1 MQGTRMTSRWWL
13 AGLVTV
19 ALVIGRSSVT
29 IGAKAAPG
37 DNEEIYK
44 ELELFEHALS
54 IVRSDYVE
62 EPKAKDLIYGA
73 LKGMLAT
80 LDPYSQF
87 MDPDSYNELKVDTEG
102 EFGGLGIE
110 ITIKD
115 ELLTVIS
122 PIDDTPAYKAGLRS
136 GDRIVKIDGE
146 LTRGITLLEAVKKLR
161 GKPKTSVTLT
171 IFREG
176 ETELREVAMERA
188 IITIESVR
196 EADLLE
202 DHIGYIRL
210 SDFREKTAD
219 DLAAAIHRLKAE
231 EMEGLI
237 LDLRNNPGG
246 LLDVSISVA
255 EMFLDRNQLIVTT
268 KGRLR
273 NQNQEL
279 HARISGP
286 ANDVPLVVLINE
298 GSASASEIVAG
309 AMQDHYRGI
318 IMGTKSHGKASVQTI
333 FPLKDGSALRLTT
346 SKYFT
351 PSGRSIHGQG
361 IPPDVEV
368 PLERPP
374 DTKDKSSDKDHQGEE
389 LFDRLES
396 EQQQK
401 DAQPQK
407 DKDGK
412 PVSVKPDDKPGKE
425 SLAERKRTDN
435 QLARAIDLLKG
446 IKVYQAEGKH
456 VEGRARVY

>member
-1 MQGTRMTSRWWL
+1 MKRRFWVI
-13 AGLVTV
+13 AAIAAIGLVAGQTH
-19 ALVIGRSSVT
+19 T
-29 IGAKAAPG
+29 QGAKEAAAPNG
-37 DNEEIYK
+37 NEELYK

-62 EPKAKDLIYGA
+62 EPKAKELIYGA

-115 ELLTVIS
+115 DLLTVIS
-122 PIDDTPAYKAGLRS
+122 PIEGTPAANAGVMP

-146 LTRGITLLEAVKKLR
+146 LTRGITLIEAVKKLR

-176 ETELREVAMERA
+176 DTELKEVALERA

-196 EADLLE
+196 EASLLE
-202 DHIGYIRL
+202 DKIGYIRL
-210 SDFREKTAD
+210 SDFREKTTN
-219 DLAAAIHRLKAE
+219 DLEAVVKRLKG
-231 EMEGLI
+231 EGMDSVI
-237 LDLRNNPGG
+237 FDLRNNPGG
-246 LLDVSISVA
+246 LLDVAVSVS
-255 EMFLDRNQLIVTT
+255 ELFLQRNQLIVST

-273 NQNQEL
+273 NQNQEMHSRTTGL
-279 HARISGP
+279 V
-286 ANDVPLVVLINE
+286 NDLPMVVLINE

-309 AMQDHYRGI
+309 AIQDHHRGI
-318 IMGTKSHGKASVQTI
+318 VMGTKSHGKASVQTI

-361 IPPDVEV
+361 IMPDVEV
-368 PLERPP
+368 PFERPP
-374 DTKDKSSDKDHQGEE
+374 EDKPKEKDKGGSNSGPQ
-389 LFDRLES
+389 LFDQIEAG
-396 EQQQK
+396 Q
-401 DAQPQK
+401 DPNA
-407 DKDGK
+407 K
-412 PVSVKPDDKPGKE
+412 PSA
-425 SLAERKRTDN
+425 SLIERKRADN
-435 QLARAIDLLKG
+435 QLARALDLLKG
-446 IKVYQAEGKH
+446 IKVYQAEPKQEH
-456 VEGRARVY
+456 ASR